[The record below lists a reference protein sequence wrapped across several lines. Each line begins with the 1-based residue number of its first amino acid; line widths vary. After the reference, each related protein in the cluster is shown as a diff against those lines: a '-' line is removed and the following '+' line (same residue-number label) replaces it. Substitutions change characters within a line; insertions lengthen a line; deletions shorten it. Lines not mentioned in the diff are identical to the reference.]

1 MLGLLSRAAQG
12 ALLALVGWNLG
23 TAAWGWPQPRP
34 APRGARS
41 RRFRVVVPA
50 HDEEAV
56 VAHLLADLAALDYP
70 RELVETWVIADRCT
84 DGTAAVAAAW
94 AKVAERTGG
103 DGGKGAAIQWL
114 LDAEPLA
121 DGEALVVF
129 DADNRVPP
137 DALGR
142 LADELDAGF
151 QALQAYLD
159 VANPDDSPLATASAL
174 TYWAGNR
181 MVQQAR
187 HRLGWPADLGGTGM
201 AVTQEAL
208 AAAGGFGGGLT
219 EDADLGVRLALAG
232 HPVAWVH
239 DVRIGDE
246 KPDDLG
252 VAMRQRA
259 RWMAGKRAVAR
270 RHVAELLRAAATRR
284 DPGLA
289 DVALRLVQPG
299 RSFVAL
305 ASAGLTAA
313 GAATGSRLLLPW
325 PVWGA
330 ATAAQLLVPVAFLAR
345 DGVPARYLVR
355 YPLVTLI
362 AALWVPVRLL
372 SRTVDRWY
380 HTPHT
385 GTG

>member
-1 MLGLLSRAAQG
+1 MLGLLARVAQA
-12 ALLALVGWNLG
+12 ALLGLVGWNLG
-23 TAAWGWPQPRP
+23 TSAWGWPRPRP
-34 APRGARS
+34 APRGDRS

-56 VAHLLADLAALDYP
+56 VATLLADLAALDYP
-70 RELVETWVIADRCT
+70 ADLVETWVIADRCT
-84 DGTAAVAAAW
+84 DGTAAVAASR
-94 AKVAERTGG
+94 AKVAERTTGE
-103 DGGKGAAIQWL
+103 GGKGSAIQWL

-121 DGEALVVF
+121 PGEALVVF

-137 DALGR
+137 GTLGR
-142 LADELDAGF
+142 LADELDAGEDV
-151 QALQAYLD
+151 LQAYLD
-159 VANPDDSPLATASAL
+159 VANPDGSPLATASAL

-181 MVQQAR
+181 MVQQSR
-187 HRLGWPADLGGTGM
+187 RRLGWPADLGGTGM
-201 AVTQEAL
+201 AITADAL
-208 AAAGGFGGGLT
+208 TAAGGFGGGLT

-232 HPVAWVH
+232 RRVAWVH
-239 DVRIGDE
+239 DVRVRDE
-246 KPDDLG
+246 KPEDLG
-252 VAMRQRA
+252 VAVRQRA

-270 RHVAELLRAAATRR
+270 RYAGELMRAAAARR

-289 DVALRLVQPG
+289 DMALRLIQPG

-305 ASAGLTAA
+305 ASAGFTAA
-313 GAATGSRLLLPW
+313 SAATGSRLLLPW

-345 DGVPARYLVR
+345 DGVPARYLAR
-355 YPLVTLI
+355 YPLVTLV

-385 GTG
+385 GAG